1 MTDII
6 VFAIIGF
13 GAFFSILR
21 LIMGPTVADRAAAL
35 DTMNVIITGLIVF
48 LAHIFESSLYLDI
61 AIVYGALSFLETV
74 VVSRYLEAN
83 KK

>member
-1 MTDII
+1 MMDII
-6 VFAIIGF
+6 VFFLAGF

-21 LIMGPTVADRAAAL
+21 IILGPSVADRAAAL

-61 AIVYGALSFLETV
+61 AIIYGVLAFLETV
-74 VVSRYLEAN
+74 VFSRYLEVDP
-83 KK
+83 K